1 MATPTTPALHPR
13 LVLLR
18 RLVARQGGEWTP
30 ARVQRAYAQRGYD
43 APKGHTHKRDLK
55 TLWRMGVLNLR
66 EQPGR
71 RYYVPATATDQTR
84 RGQS

>member
-1 MATPTTPALHPR
+1 MNATETPTLHPR
-13 LVLLR
+13 LALLR
-18 RLVARQGGEWTP
+18 SLVARQGGEWTP
-30 ARVQRAYAQRGYD
+30 ARVQRAYAEHGSD

-71 RYYVPATATDQTR
+71 QYYVPATVTNQTT
-84 RGQS
+84 RGTA

>member
-1 MATPTTPALHPR
+1 MTTATPALNPR

-18 RLVARQGGEWTP
+18 QLVVRQGGEWTP
-30 ARVQRAYAQRGYD
+30 ARVQRAYAQHGHD

-55 TLWRMGVLNLR
+55 TLWRLGVLDRR

-71 RYYVPATATDQTR
+71 RYYVPARTTDQTT
-84 RGQS
+84 RGQA